1 MEKNLNKLINA
12 CKLKTFV
19 RINIA
24 SQVELTV
31 KLSIEKHNEQVT
43 KNRYIL
49 GRVIVLNIL

>member
-12 CKLKTFV
+12 CKLKTFG

-24 SQVELTV
+24 SQVESTV
-31 KLSIEKHNEQVT
+31 KLSIRKHNEQVT